1 MENKFN
7 MCPMCGS
14 KKIECV
20 KNRKW
25 ICPDCGFDLYCN
37 VASAVGVIIKDKQ
50 NNVLFEV
57 RGKEP
62 RKGFYAVPGGFVDF
76 DEPAEEAAIRECKE
90 EIGVDIKHVDFFCT
104 YPNTYV
110 YKNIEYKTCDIF
122 FTTDLPEE
130 FDTIDDFIKTLK
142 PQESEVQGF
151 ASFKVE
157 TMEDIEKIPL
167 AFESAKKIF
176 EKFIKTKN
184 K

>member
-1 MENKFN
+1 M
-7 MCPMCGS
+7 
-14 KKIECV
+14 
-20 KNRKW
+20 
-25 ICPDCGFDLYCN
+25 
-37 VASAVGVIIKDKQ
+37 
-50 NNVLFEV
+50 
-57 RGKEP
+57 
-62 RKGFYAVPGGFVDF
+62 
-76 DEPAEEAAIRECKE
+76 
-90 EIGVDIKHVDFFCT
+90 T
-104 YPNTYV
+104 
-110 YKNIEYKTCDIF
+110 YKTCDIF

-130 FDTIDDFIKTLK
+130 FNSIDDFIKTLK

>member
-1 MENKFN
+1 MEKQIKVGVGVMIVDDNKILL
-7 MCPMCGS
+7 GHRVE
-14 KKIECV
+14 KAEDTGGIYE
-20 KNRKW
+20 
-25 ICPDCGFDLYCN
+25 PDCWTL
-37 VASAVGVIIKDKQ
+37 
-50 NNVLFEV
+50 
-57 RGKEP
+57 
-62 RKGFYAVPGGFVDF
+62 PGGKQEYEETMV
-76 DEPAEEAAIRECKE
+76 EAAIRECKE

-130 FDTIDDFIKTLK
+130 FDSIDDFIKTLK

-184 K
+184 

>member
-1 MENKFN
+1 MKNNFN
-7 MCPMCGS
+7 LCPMCGS
-14 KKIECV
+14 KKIEC
-20 KNRKW
+20 KDNRKW
-25 ICPDCGFDLYCN
+25 ECPDCNFDLYCN
-37 VASAVGVIIKDKQ
+37 VATAVGVIIKDKY

-62 RKGFYAVPGGFVDF
+62 RKGYYAVPGGFVDF
-76 DEPAEEAAIRECKE
+76 DECAEDAAIRECKE
-90 EIGVDIKHVDFFCT
+90 EIGVDIKSVEFFCT

-110 YKNIEYKTCDIF
+110 YKNIEYKTCDVF
-122 FTTDLPEE
+122 FTTDLPKE
-130 FDTIDDFIKTLK
+130 FETIDDFIKTLK

-176 EKFIKTKN
+176 EKFIKK
-184 K
+184 